1 MSAAEEIAL
10 AESDE
15 TREMAR
21 ARQGSMTSLARPNVR
36 RARAAHMPPACH
48 LHACSHACAQHA

>member
-1 MSAAEEIAL
+1 MPEAEEIAL

-15 TREMAR
+15 TREMGR

-36 RARAAHMPPACH
+36 RARAAHVLAHTH
-48 LHACSHACAQHA
+48 LRLAYPCAAP